1 MEPLAEQG
9 KGGAVA
15 IKTSAGSHRTI
26 AALLLIPLALVV
38 IAKNP
43 EAAASALQ
51 AIIHLLA
58 TLIGGI
64 AEALSAVLAGIAG
77 A

>member
-1 MEPLAEQG
+1 MAT
-9 KGGAVA
+9 K
-15 IKTSAGSHRTI
+15 SAGNHSPRTI

-51 AIIHLLA
+51 AIIHIVA
-58 TLIGGI
+58 AIVGGI
-64 AEALSAVLAGIAG
+64 AEALSGALADLTGVTG
-77 A
+77 